1 TERLGISPDHPPSL
15 SEALTPAVSERLAV
29 KGYACETGPVRL
41 GGSQYLISATPIRV
55 REERHGAVLVFSD
68 FEEMQRSVL
77 RASRST
83 AQASF
88 EDILG
93 ESPGLCAAREQAR
106 QVAGTDVPVVLI
118 GETGTGKEVFA
129 RAIHAASR
137 RRGDVLMPLNC
148 GSIPETLIESEL
160 FGYEKGAFTNASAA
174 GKLGLFEICKNG
186 TLFLDEIGDLAL
198 SAQVKLLRA
207 LEEKEIMRVGGTTP
221 LRVNPRVISA
231 SHRDLRTMV
240 AQQSF
245 REDLYYR
252 LNVVTITIPP
262 LRERG
267 GDVLLLA
274 RKFAKRF
281 SAEYG
286 KSLESLSPACEQLL
300 LRYPFPGNIRELR
313 NLMEY
318 AVIFEK
324 GHELSAETLEAK
336 L

>member
-1 TERLGISPDHPPSL
+1 M
-15 SEALTPAVSERLAV
+15 
-29 KGYACETGPVRL
+29 

-262 LRERG
+262 LRERA

-281 SAEYG
+281 SAEY
-286 KSLESLSPACEQLL
+286 
-300 LRYPFPGNIRELR
+300 
-313 NLMEY
+313 
-318 AVIFEK
+318 
-324 GHELSAETLEAK
+324 
-336 L
+336 